1 MVGDRVMFL
10 GYDDIGWG
18 QSNVCG
24 DRMTLVGNSAVFT
37 GLTVCVYVQQD
48 IHALSDEFLFTCV
61 LFSVDSSSINKENV
75 CKITIIFCFI
85 LLLYQ

>member
-1 MVGDRVMFL
+1 M
-10 GYDDIGWG
+10 
-18 QSNVCG
+18 S
-24 DRMTLVGNSAVFT
+24 LVGNNAVFT
-37 GLTVCVYVQQD
+37 DDSVCTSSKSSMFCM
-48 IHALSDEFLFTCV
+48 SDEFLITCV